1 MNVGIIIPH
10 RGGEELRTNFANA
23 AAQGFHHAQL
33 VSWDPRYWTE
43 ENARE
48 VSELTK
54 EFDIEIT
61 PKDLVAENFNSL
73 DALEELIERL
83 QDA

>member
-1 MNVGIIIPH
+1 MREKILEILNEVRPDVDFENETERVSSNILESFDIVQIVA
-10 RGGEELRTNFANA
+10 EL
-23 AAQGFHHAQL
+23 
-33 VSWDPRYWTE
+33 DD
-43 ENARE
+43 
-48 VSELTK
+48 

>member
-1 MNVGIIIPH
+1 MREKILEILNEVRPDVDF
-10 RGGEELRTNFANA
+10 ENETE
-23 AAQGFHHAQL
+23 L
-33 VSWDPRYWTE
+33 VSSNILESFDIVQIV
-43 ENARE
+43 A
-48 VSELTK
+48 ELDD

-73 DALEELIERL
+73 DALEDLIERL

>member
-1 MNVGIIIPH
+1 MREKILEILNEVRPDVDF
-10 RGGEELRTNFANA
+10 ENETE
-23 AAQGFHHAQL
+23 L
-33 VSWDPRYWTE
+33 VSSNILESFDIVQIV
-43 ENARE
+43 A
-48 VSELTK
+48 ELDD

>member
-1 MNVGIIIPH
+1 MREKILEILNEVRPDVDF
-10 RGGEELRTNFANA
+10 ENETE
-23 AAQGFHHAQL
+23 L
-33 VSWDPRYWTE
+33 VSNNILESFDIVQIV
-43 ENARE
+43 A
-48 VSELTK
+48 ELDD

-73 DALEELIERL
+73 SALEELIERL

>member
-1 MNVGIIIPH
+1 MREKILEILNEVRPDVDF
-10 RGGEELRTNFANA
+10 ENETE
-23 AAQGFHHAQL
+23 L
-33 VSWDPRYWTE
+33 VSNNILESFDIVQIV
-43 ENARE
+43 A
-48 VSELTK
+48 ELDD

>member
-1 MNVGIIIPH
+1 MRDKILEILTEVRPDIDFEN
-10 RGGEELRTNFANA
+10 ETD
-23 AAQGFHHAQL
+23 L
-33 VSWDPRYWTE
+33 VSNNVLESFDIVQIV
-43 ENARE
+43 A
-48 VSELTK
+48 ELDD

-61 PKDLVAENFNSL
+61 PKDLTAENFNSL

>member
-1 MNVGIIIPH
+1 MRDKILEILTEVRPDVDFEN
-10 RGGEELRTNFANA
+10 ETE
-23 AAQGFHHAQL
+23 L
-33 VSWDPRYWTE
+33 VSNNILESFDIVQIV
-43 ENARE
+43 A
-48 VSELTK
+48 ELDD